1 MDDRPRKMRMAL
13 PFAAIGLLAF
23 VVAGAAV
30 FGARGAIA
38 QGPDVQ
44 IGSGS
49 GLVGDSVTVHLE
61 ALNVVSPGLAAF
73 TIDVGYDHA
82 VISPTDCVADPDDLF
97 NVSPLCNTA
106 YGQPPTVVR
115 CVGASTTGVQ
125 GSPLLCDI
133 TFEILAVGCSDLTL
147 DVAEFANPTGAP
159 IAFVTSDGSICG
171 VTATNTP
178 TATATR
184 TPVPP
189 TATRTATATRTP
201 TRTSTPCPDG
211 ICPTATPATH
221 HRERTNTP
229 KPSATATT
237 SAPTSAPTVPQ
248 VTPPVPT
255 STPSG
260 GAGPNII
267 APPTGSGDGN
277 RPAAWTYG
285 TAVGAL
291 AALAAGAFAVA
302 VRRRRHSE

>member
-1 MDDRPRKMRMAL
+1 
-13 PFAAIGLLAF
+13 
-23 VVAGAAV
+23 
-30 FGARGAIA
+30 
-38 QGPDVQ
+38 
-44 IGSGS
+44 
-49 GLVGDSVTVHLE
+49 
-61 ALNVVSPGLAAF
+61 
-73 TIDVGYDHA
+73 
-82 VISPTDCVADPDDLF
+82 
-97 NVSPLCNTA
+97 
-106 YGQPPTVVR
+106 
-115 CVGASTTGVQ
+115 
-125 GSPLLCDI
+125 
-133 TFEILAVGCSDLTL
+133 
-147 DVAEFANPTGAP
+147 
-159 IAFVTSDGSICG
+159 
-171 VTATNTP
+171 
-178 TATATR
+178 
-184 TPVPP
+184 VPP